1 MLNTYMNRLRQLTKD
16 KLLDIIRNQEQIIL
30 AREMQIRSRESE
42 IEQLEQKVKTLKTNK
57 KK

>member
-1 MLNTYMNRLRQLTKD
+1 MNRLRQLTKD

-42 IEQLEQKVKTLKTNK
+42 IDQLEEKLKA
-57 KK
+57 